1 MHEIESNV
9 IKFIRNVA
17 RRRKKDEAE
26 VKRIEGDQGKI
37 YKQDRSD
44 RDAAKRAEETEER
57 NKKMTEMR

>member
-1 MHEIESNV
+1 M

-44 RDAAKRAEETEER
+44 REATKRAEETEER

>member
-1 MHEIESNV
+1 M

-44 RDAAKRAEETEER
+44 RDAATRAAETEER